1 MERAIEKCKFCNAK
15 LENMPAFGWTCL
27 STDCTSF
34 DGLTRS
40 KTTIPVFSI
49 IDELNN
55 RRAIKRPPLTSD
67 DILDIRIWT
76 KQVKY
81 HELHYLT
88 WAKRKA

>member
-1 MERAIEKCKFCNAK
+1 MERPVNCRFCGTK

-49 IDELNN
+49 IDELN
-55 RRAIKRPPLTSD
+55 RKRVIKRPPLTSN

-76 KQVKY
+76 KQVKN
-81 HELHYLT
+81 HELHHFT
-88 WAKRKA
+88 RAKRKA